1 MKFTRLGTYERKEH
15 VKHFHVLCLIHFLI
29 VRLYHTAGWLDLR
42 PVSLGSPHYAD
53 SLLYSLPLI
62 SPYLLISVFSIVVE
76 PYSTIY
82 KSRILAADFLY
93 YFAFYRTS
101 LIRAAPRY
109 IAILGWYK
117 VLSERSPQFKRFRD
131 DPIFIFNQSSMSEQG
146 YINADVENTF
156 SGFKSLFTSSVPE
169 FSGKP

>member
-1 MKFTRLGTYERKEH
+1 MLNR
-15 VKHFHVLCLIHFLI
+15 FLS
-29 VRLYHTAGWLDLR
+29 RLYHTAGWLDLR
-42 PVSLGSPHYAD
+42 PVSLGSPRCAD

-62 SPYLLISVFSIVVE
+62 SPYLLISVLSIVVE

-93 YFAFYRTS
+93 YFVFYRLS
-101 LIRAAPRY
+101 LIRAAPKY
-109 IAILGWYK
+109 IATLGWYK

-131 DPIFIFNQSSMSEQG
+131 DPIFIFNQSSVSEHG
-146 YINADVENTF
+146 YIIIAVENTF

-169 FSGKP
+169 FSGKPYNDLNLGLADM

>member
-1 MKFTRLGTYERKEH
+1 MGTYERITHMKT
-15 VKHFHVLCLIHFLI
+15 FHVLCLIHFLI
-29 VRLYHTAGWLDLR
+29 VRLYHTVGWLDLR
-42 PVSLGSPHYAD
+42 PVHLGSPRCAD
-53 SLLYSLPLI
+53 SLLYSLPLVN
-62 SPYLLISVFSIVVE
+62 PNLLTSVLSIVVE

-93 YFAFYRTS
+93 YFAFYHLS

-131 DPIFIFNQSSMSEQG
+131 DPIFIFNQSSVSEHG
-146 YINADVENTF
+146 YIIIAVENTF
-156 SGFKSLFTSSVPE
+156 SGFKSLLASSVPT